1 MVIISVLAF
10 SFLPLPCWLVG
21 STLLRCAASSVEC
34 LRIPYAQ
41 VAESTR
47 LLPFIFAVHSSGDAE
62 CNFVLKKQ
70 RQMKAAATA
79 VEEEQLELTRER
91 HPFISG
97 GTGFNYTFAVRCESR
112 YYRRSLSIENS
123 KPATWW

>member
-10 SFLPLPCWLVG
+10 SFLPLPCWLAG

-62 CNFVLKKQ
+62 CNFVLKKTEADEGSSDGG
-70 RQMKAAATA
+70 RRRAARINSRASS
-79 VEEEQLELTRER
+79 V
-91 HPFISG
+91 HIG
-97 GTGFNYTFAVRCESR
+97 GNG
-112 YYRRSLSIENS
+112 I
-123 KPATWW
+123 